1 MAIIAI
7 SNGWRDRLI
16 GPSWSLLDREAVALL
31 SQLRTRVTY
40 ANVMAT
46 IAVFIALGG
55 SSYAAVKVTG
65 KNVKDGSLTGKD
77 VKNSALTGVDVK
89 NGSLLAA
96 DFGGGQLPA
105 GPQGPKGDTGAKGD
119 KGDKGEACLSSDPN
133 CRGPQ
138 GEPGTNGTDGAP
150 GPPGP
155 SAINLNINLANSN
168 SQEVQVGTFALRFNC
183 FGAAPNF
190 RQFILGVKGTGGAQ
204 LAGVKGID
212 DHPSNALPFSAG
224 VAMSPD
230 SFTTIAIIGVNAPNP
245 GATFPHFYRLGGT
258 LVMNNGLR
266 SATVVYDMFLD
277 DRNNTGTCAF
287 RGSAVL
293 SGLL

>member
-1 MAIIAI
+1 
-7 SNGWRDRLI
+7 
-16 GPSWSLLDREAVALL
+16 LLFH
-31 SQLRTRVTY
+31 LRTRLTY

-46 IAVFIALGG
+46 IAIFLALGG
-55 SSYAAVKVTG
+55 SSYAAIKVTG
-65 KNVKDGSLTGKD
+65 KNVKDSSLTGKD
-77 VKNSALTGVDVK
+77 VKNSSLTGVDVK

-119 KGDKGEACLSSDPN
+119 KGEPGGQGAKGDKGDACLSSDPN

-138 GEPGTNGTDGAP
+138 GNPGTDGTNGTNGTD

-168 SQEVQVGTFALRFNC
+168 SQDVQVGTFALRFNC

-245 GATFPHFYRLGGT
+245 NATFPHFYRLGGT
-258 LVMNNGLR
+258 LVMHNGLR

>member
-1 MAIIAI
+1 
-7 SNGWRDRLI
+7 
-16 GPSWSLLDREAVALL
+16 LLFH
-31 SQLRTRVTY
+31 LRTRLTY

-46 IAVFIALGG
+46 IAIFLALGG
-55 SSYAAVKVTG
+55 SSYAAIKVTG
-65 KNVKDGSLTGKD
+65 KNVKDSSLTGKD
-77 VKNSALTGVDVK
+77 VKNSSLTGIDVK

-119 KGDKGEACLSSDPN
+119 KGEPGGQGAKGDKGDACLSSDPN

-138 GEPGTNGTDGAP
+138 GNPGTNGTNGTNGTDGA
-150 GPPGP
+150 PGP

-168 SQEVQVGTFALRFNC
+168 SQDVQVGTFALRFNC

-212 DHPSNALPFSAG
+212 DHPNNALPFSAG

-245 GATFPHFYRLGGT
+245 NATFPHFYRLGGT
-258 LVMNNGLR
+258 LVMHNGLR

>member
-1 MAIIAI
+1 
-7 SNGWRDRLI
+7 
-16 GPSWSLLDREAVALL
+16 L
-31 SQLRTRVTY
+31 SFQFRTRLTY

-46 IAVFIALGG
+46 IAIFIALGG
-55 SSYAAVKVTG
+55 SSYAAIKVTG
-65 KNVKDGSLTGKD
+65 KTVQDSSLTGKD
-77 VKNSALTGVDVK
+77 VKNSSLTGVDIR

-96 DFGGGQLPA
+96 DLGGGPLPA
-105 GPQGPKGDTGAKGD
+105 GAQGPKGDTGAKGD
-119 KGDKGEACLSSDPN
+119 KGEPGGQGAKGDKGDACLSSDPD

-138 GEPGTNGTDGAP
+138 GNPGTNGTNGAP
-150 GPPGP
+150 GP
-155 SAINLNINLANSN
+155 SAQYLNISLANSTA
-168 SQEVQVGTFALRFNC
+168 QEVTVGTFALRFNC

-224 VAMSPD
+224 VGMSPD
-230 SFTTIAIIGVNAPNP
+230 AFTTIATIGVNAPNP
-245 GATFPHFYRLGGT
+245 NATFPHFYRLGGT
-258 LVMNNGLR
+258 LVMHNGLR

-277 DRNNTGTCAF
+277 DRANTGTCAF